1 MRTITVPAKEGA
13 IDLCVEADA
22 TRHFAV
28 TRWAGARRS
37 DSYSLTHLLSGA
49 VAAKHSRKAPLVKL
63 ATQLEALAATA
74 KQDDL
79 WEFRGRSGPKRAA
92 ALALAGPVVAAW
104 KATSEDHLRVTTRGD
119 KVVVTNAKER
129 ARRGL
134 GSMLELGLA
143 SEVPRCN
150 ALDRNELLAVLLARQ
165 WCPFPLGDED
175 EVYRR
180 ALDGLRSGYCVLERA
195 AACPT
200 ADLRL
205 AITMDAA
212 RGCNG
217 PTDTYTRAAER
228 ARKG

>member
-1 MRTITVPAKEGA
+1 MRTITVPAKDGT
-13 IDLCVEADA
+13 IDLRVEADA
-22 TRHFAV
+22 TRHFAI

-49 VAAKHSRKAPLVKL
+49 IAAKHARKAPLVKL
-63 ATQLEALAATA
+63 AAQLEAVPGV
-74 KQDDL
+74 DWD
-79 WEFRGRSGPKRAA
+79 FRGRSGPKRAA

-104 KATSEDHLRVTTRGD
+104 RATSEDHLRVTTRGD
-119 KVVVTNAKER
+119 KVVVTGAKER

-150 ALDRNELLAVLLARQ
+150 ALDRDELLAVLLARQ
-165 WCPFPLGDED
+165 WSPFPLGDED

-195 AACPT
+195 AECPT

-228 ARKG
+228 AKKGE